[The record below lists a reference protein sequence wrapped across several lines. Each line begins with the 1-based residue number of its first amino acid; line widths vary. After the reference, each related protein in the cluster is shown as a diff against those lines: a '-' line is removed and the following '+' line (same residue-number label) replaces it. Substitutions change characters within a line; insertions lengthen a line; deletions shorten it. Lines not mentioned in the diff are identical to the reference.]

1 MTTPP
6 AEPTTVPNALVTR
19 FGQGWEKG
27 NADMMAEV
35 FTEDAVFLSGPF
47 ETPIRGRTAIRD
59 YWRDVPR
66 EQAEIAFRYGEIFTV
81 GPWFATEYKC
91 TFRRRRTG
99 EAVVVRGAL
108 FCETAG
114 EQISE
119 MRMYW
124 ERSVRRS

>member
-6 AEPTTVPNALVTR
+6 AEPAAAFATLVAR
-19 FGQGWEKG
+19 FGEGWEKG
-27 NADMMAEV
+27 NADVMAEV
-35 FTEDAVFLSGPF
+35 FAEDAVFLSGPF
-47 ETPIRGRTAIRD
+47 ETPVRGRTAIRD

-66 EQAEIAFRYGEIFTV
+66 EQAEIAFRYGEIFVV

-108 FCETAG
+108 FCETSG

-119 MRMYW
+119 MRLYW

>member
-6 AEPTTVPNALVTR
+6 SAAAAFGALVAR
-19 FGQGWEKG
+19 FGEGWEKG
-27 NADMMAEV
+27 NADTMAAI
-35 FTEDAVFLSGPF
+35 FTEDAVFQPGPF
-47 ETPIRGRTAIRD
+47 EPTVRGRAGIRD

-66 EQAEIAFRYGEIFTV
+66 EQAEISFRSGEVFTA

-114 EQISE
+114 DLVSE

>member
-6 AEPTTVPNALVTR
+6 LPASTFGALVTR

-27 NADMMAEV
+27 NAEAMAEI
-35 FTEDAVFLSGPF
+35 FAEDAVFLPGPF
-47 ETPIRGRTAIRD
+47 EAPIRGRAAIRD
-59 YWRDVPR
+59 YWREVPR
-66 EQAEIAFRYGEIFTV
+66 EQAEVSFRYGEIFVV
-81 GPWFATEYKC
+81 GPWFAMEYKC

-114 EQISE
+114 EHVSE

-124 ERSVRRS
+124 ERSVQRS

>member
-1 MTTPP
+1 MTSP
-6 AEPTTVPNALVTR
+6 APTTAAFDALVTR

-27 NADMMAEV
+27 NADAMAEI
-35 FTEDAVFLSGPF
+35 FTEDGVFLPGPF
-47 ETPIRGRTAIRD
+47 ATPVRGRTAIRD

-66 EQAEIAFRYGEIFTV
+66 EQAEVSFRYGEIFVV

-108 FCETAG
+108 FGETAG
-114 EQISE
+114 DHVSE
-119 MRMYW
+119 MRLYW
-124 ERSVRRS
+124 DRFVRRS

>member
-6 AEPTTVPNALVTR
+6 AEPTTAFASLVAR

-27 NADMMAEV
+27 NADLMAEV
-35 FTEDAVFLSGPF
+35 FTEDATFQSGPF
-47 ETPIRGRTAIRD
+47 ETPVRGRTAIRD

-66 EQAEIAFRYGEIFTV
+66 EQAEIAFRYGEIFVV

-108 FCETAG
+108 FCETSG